1 MPEKRRFSTQTKR
14 PRANEER
21 KAKAMR
27 ILISTW
33 SLQVGGGEVL
43 AMNLAAEL
51 HRRGHTVFV
60 FNQRAELIDRDVVQR
75 LLPAGIRVLSM
86 ADKPRSSFWFYK
98 INALQQKLGLG
109 GDFYLKRQQAYLADC
124 LVSNKI
130 ELVSSHATFSDLV
143 CSAVAKKLG
152 IPLVITE
159 HGDYSQYL
167 LDGRRDFAPVLRA
180 AHKILTV
187 SNYCRD
193 HLLKA
198 FSDLPP
204 LQTVYNGVVINQ
216 QLTAEGMRHTLN
228 IPAQAFLFGM
238 VARGVEKKGWEYA
251 IQAFQQLKAQV
262 NDKHLRLVL
271 VGGSPYLEQLR
282 EKYQH
287 EHDIVF
293 TGQVPNPDFY
303 MAGFNVG
310 LLPTYF
316 QAEAL
321 PLAVIEYMVSGKPTI
336 ATQVGGVP
344 ELLDPATGATGQL
357 IPLDPVTF
365 RPDIDALTNAMRR
378 YYEDELL
385 YMSHTH
391 NARVASVNF
400 TMSACAVQ
408 YESVFAD
415 VACTMNKY

>member
-1 MPEKRRFSTQTKR
+1 MK
-14 PRANEER
+14 
-21 KAKAMR
+21 

-51 HRRGHTVFV
+51 YRRVHEVFI
-60 FNQRAELIDRDVVQR
+60 FNQRAELIDHDVVQR
-75 LLPAGIRVLSM
+75 LLPASIRVLSM

-109 GDFYLKRQQAYLADC
+109 GDFYMKRQQAYLADC
-124 LVSNKI
+124 MVRYKI
-130 ELVSSHATFSDLV
+130 DLVSSHATYSDHI
-143 CSAVAKKLG
+143 CSIVAQKLG
-152 IPLVITE
+152 IPLIITE

-167 LDGRRDFAPVLRA
+167 LDGRRDFATVLRA
-180 AHKILTV
+180 AHKIITV
-187 SNYCRD
+187 SDYCRR

-198 FSDLPP
+198 FYDLPP

-216 QLTAEGMRHTLN
+216 QLTAEGMRQALN

-238 VARGVEKKGWEYA
+238 VARGVEKKGWKYA
-251 IQAFQQLKAQV
+251 IQAFQQLKTQV
-262 NDKHLRLVL
+262 DDKRLRLVL
-271 VGGSPYLEQLR
+271 VGGSPYLQQLR
-282 EKYQH
+282 EQYQH
-287 EHDIVF
+287 EYDIIF

-303 MAGFNVG
+303 MAGFDVG

-344 ELLDPATGATGQL
+344 ELLEPATGATGQL
-357 IPLDPVTF
+357 IPLDSATHT
-365 RPDIDALTNAMRR
+365 PDVDALTKAMRL
-378 YYEDELL
+378 YYDDEPL
-385 YMSHTH
+385 YVSHLH

-400 TMSACAVQ
+400 TMSACAAQ
-408 YESVFAD
+408 YESVFVD
-415 VACTMNKY
+415 VVRTMDKHD